1 MMREMVF
8 ENNMGREKENL
19 HVKNGEL
26 YYEIDVTKLLVSF
39 YSYRASKTSIASMET
54 PKIWKYSI
62 G

>member
-1 MMREMVF
+1 MF

-19 HVKNGEL
+19 HVKNGEI

-39 YSYRASKTSIASMET
+39 YSYRARKTSIASMET
-54 PKIWKYSI
+54 PKIGKYSI